1 MSDPATISILPE
13 GRGGTLELQK
23 AISAHSTCLKCKSA
37 ASPIT
42 SRCGGGRRKRQYFQS
57 VSMEMHR
64 AAVSKVNSKH
74 TGVTQVHCSLLVS
87 RNDCT
92 TGRVSLSH
100 RERTA
105 AECVLPR
112 RRRGSRRGGGTHKRG
127 LQASRQGRPRSRS
140 ASDSK
145 CVRQDTS
152 SRQTYS
158 LPSGAGVSF
167 LPSCLLG
174 Y

>member
-1 MSDPATISILPE
+1 MSDLEEESRHPSNKKRRPLARYLMSDPATISILPE

-74 TGVTQVHCSLLVS
+74 TGVTQVQCSLLVS

-105 AECVLPR
+105 R
-112 RRRGSRRGGGTHKRG
+112 RRSGNHKG
-127 LQASRQGRPRSRS
+127 EASRLP
-140 ASDSK
+140 K
-145 CVRQDTS
+145 C
-152 SRQTYS
+152 
-158 LPSGAGVSF
+158 A
-167 LPSCLLG
+167 
-174 Y
+174 